1 MVDYRDELNPS
12 HRRKYEDAQSG
23 GMGGALVALVLVVLA
38 LTAIFWYASSST
50 PENGTSAPIIESTEP
65 APAPAPALPVQ

>member
-12 HRRKYEDAQSG
+12 RRHKYDDAPSG
-23 GMGGALVALVLVVLA
+23 GMSGALVALVLVVLA

-50 PENGTSAPIIESTEP
+50 PENGTVAPVIESTEP
-65 APAPAPALPVQ
+65 APIIPAQ

>member
-12 HRRKYEDAQSG
+12 HRRKYEDAPSG
-23 GMGGALVALVLVVLA
+23 GAGGALIALVLVVLA

-50 PENGTSAPIIESTEP
+50 PDNGAAAPIIESTEP
-65 APAPAPALPVQ
+65 APIVPAQ